1 MELNAHKNQA
11 ILLSIRSRLPAHPR
25 VYSGRMPSSP
35 NRIQSVL
42 LDPLGFI
49 GSILSGFRANQG
61 FLLAGAVA
69 YYTLLSIVPMFALIL
84 VVLSQV
90 IEPQRLLDITQGYL
104 ALVAPGKA
112 PALVAQIEVF
122 IDNWKLVGM
131 VGLAVM
137 LFFSSLAFTVLEN
150 AMCVIFHHRV
160 TIQRRHFLMSAVLPY
175 IYMLLLGL
183 GLLVVSVVSGS
194 LDAMENSGMGVE
206 VFGLRWTL
214 SGHGTTFM
222 YVAGVIGEVLLL
234 TSLYLVMPVGRLAW
248 HHALIG
254 GVAAALL
261 WELTRHFLIWYFSTL
276 SFVNVIYGTLATAVV
291 ILLSLEA
298 AALIL
303 LLGAQV
309 IASYERLGV
318 EDDQG
323 LQT

>member
-1 MELNAHKNQA
+1 MPPHKTA
-11 ILLSIRSRLPAHPR
+11 CSACCLIRWVSSAVFLS
-25 VYSGRMPSSP
+25 
-35 NRIQSVL
+35 
-42 LDPLGFI
+42 D
-49 GSILSGFRANQG
+49 FRANQG

-69 YYTLLSIVPMFALIL
+69 YYTLLSIVPMFALIM

-112 PALVAQIEVF
+112 SALVAQIEGFVT
-122 IDNWKLVGM
+122 NWKLVGV
-131 VGLAVM
+131 VGLVIM

-150 AMCVIFHHRV
+150 AMSVIFHHRV
-160 TIQRRHFLMSAVLPY
+160 TIQRRHFLMSAILPY

-183 GLLVVSVVSGS
+183 GLLVVSMVSGS
-194 LDAMENSGMGVE
+194 LDAMEKSGVGID
-206 VFGLRWTL
+206 VFGLRWVL
-214 SGHGTTFM
+214 SGHGATFM
-222 YVAGVIGEVLLL
+222 YMVGVIGEVLLL

-248 HHALIG
+248 HHALMG
-254 GVAAALL
+254 GVTAALL
-261 WELTRHFLIWYFSTL
+261 WELTRRFLVWYFSTL

-318 EDDQG
+318 EGNDTG
-323 LQT
+323 LRT